1 MCTACPYIRE
11 GRVIKIGEK
20 EWRIDDK
27 LNCNSYNIIYLIT
40 CKKENCR
47 EKYYIGQSKRILK
60 FRFSDHRGYV
70 NNKKIEK
77 TTGEHFNNQG
87 HSLSDMTVTALEQVK
102 KNDIF
107 YRREREKYFINKF
120 NTVHIG
126 MNKQK

>member
-1 MCTACPYIRE
+1 MFHDIRSPNFLV
-11 GRVIKIGEK
+11 GLVG
-20 EWRIDDK
+20 DK
-27 LNCNSYNIIYLIT
+27 NAFISSLIILAKANNFNILF
-40 CKKENCR
+40 
-47 EKYYIGQSKRILK
+47 L
-60 FRFSDHRGYV
+60 DHRGYV

-77 TTGEHFNNQG
+77 TTSGHFNNPG

-102 KNDIF
+102 KNDLF